1 MMLETVRL
9 TQVRKEKLLPD
20 LFESVSKVVVSIC
33 EVGFELN
40 SVVEGLDGVG
50 EVSEVVVAAAQVAV
64 SDGKVWFAAV
74 KIITIN
80 FVARYFAQPNLA

>member
-1 MMLETVRL
+1 MMLKTVRL
-9 TQVRKEKLLPD
+9 TQVRKEKLLPN

-40 SVVEGLDGVG
+40 GVVEGLDGVG

-64 SDGKVWFAAV
+64 GDGEV
-74 KIITIN
+74 
-80 FVARYFAQPNLA
+80 

>member
-1 MMLETVRL
+1 MIA
-9 TQVRKEKLLPD
+9 KISPD

-40 SVVEGLDGVG
+40 GVVEGLDGVG

-64 SDGKVWFAAV
+64 GDCEVCIAEFNP
-74 KIITIN
+74 TILAI
-80 FVARYFAQPNLA
+80 VAIHTCILCN